1 MIRVDT
7 LPESRERPAGNH
19 ARTPMTT
26 LVSIILILLLSQRA
40 EAIAAQQ
47 TNPQPTLANAGFES
61 PRLLDGWEIV
71 TYGAR
76 VDVAIDDKE
85 VHEGR
90 QSLRVTASEASDT
103 ALGQEVC

>member
-1 MIRVDT
+1 
-7 LPESRERPAGNH
+7 
-19 ARTPMTT
+19 MTT
-26 LVSIILILLLSQRA
+26 LISIILILLLSQRA

-85 VHEGR
+85 VHEGW